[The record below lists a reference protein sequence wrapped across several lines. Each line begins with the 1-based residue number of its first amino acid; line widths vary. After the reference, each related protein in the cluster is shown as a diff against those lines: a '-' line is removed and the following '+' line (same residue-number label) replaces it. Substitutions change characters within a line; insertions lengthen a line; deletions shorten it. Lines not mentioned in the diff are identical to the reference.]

1 MFMVNDNTAFFHFYM
16 FHPSRVTI
24 FVYGAWFRFNIWNS
38 FSFLTS
44 SIQPSVHHMVGRIG
58 VHPVGVQAAGDV
70 ALHESAQEWGVL
82 AGALVEVV
90 GDFVVGQALE
100 ADGGQGVGL
109 EDA

>member
-1 MFMVNDNTAFFHFYM
+1 
-16 FHPSRVTI
+16 
-24 FVYGAWFRFNIWNS
+24 
-38 FSFLTS
+38 
-44 SIQPSVHHMVGRIG
+44 
-58 VHPVGVQAAGDV
+58 
-70 ALHESAQEWGVL
+70 LHESAQEWGVL